1 MSYIYKSDK
10 CLIIMIR
17 LFQITEIYV
26 GTCHTS
32 MMELFREYIFAK
44 QLQHRFW
51 QITSL
56 GELSS
61 DKTAFSQNFSQWT
74 LSWFRSLFY
83 RNQSIDLLCKSMG
96 WFLYDRDR
104 VMKELMTAT
113 NRWILPIHSC
123 YWLLEK
129 TQALFNDFTYE
140 RRNKK
145 LWKQQQKWK

>member
-1 MSYIYKSDK
+1 
-10 CLIIMIR
+10 
-17 LFQITEIYV
+17 
-26 GTCHTS
+26 
-32 MMELFREYIFAK
+32 
-44 QLQHRFW
+44 
-51 QITSL
+51 
-56 GELSS
+56 
-61 DKTAFSQNFSQWT
+61 
-74 LSWFRSLFY
+74 
-83 RNQSIDLLCKSMG
+83 MG

-145 LWKQQQKWK
+145 L